1 MFGSLLALPFIS
13 TISKA
18 LGAMIEIATPA
29 LKFIVEALI
38 KFIKWFWQGLGVIL
52 DNKSTLAVMAVV
64 VVASGYYFRTWN
76 DAKVVEPF
84 KKDVTILEQNCTPK
98 RSLPK
103 KVRGHYQV
111 PNAMRPNFSFPLNVG
126 N

>member
-18 LGAMIEIATPA
+18 LGAVIEIATPA
-29 LKFIVEALI
+29 LKFVVEALI